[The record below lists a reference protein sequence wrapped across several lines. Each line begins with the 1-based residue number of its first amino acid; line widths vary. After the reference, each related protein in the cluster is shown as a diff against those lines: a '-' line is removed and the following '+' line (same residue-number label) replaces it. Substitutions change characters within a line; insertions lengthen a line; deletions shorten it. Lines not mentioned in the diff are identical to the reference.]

1 MTKICQNIDKYKII
15 KFFSCNFCINFLLHF
30 ICTTFQ
36 KCLAN
41 ILIRGSCSFDHIS
54 VSDRMTYEQKCIIR
68 SCYEGFGRSGH
79 SRVTHALSRVRELTF
94 IHKNHSILG
103 TRFITRFV
111 SHGTVI
117 HVWIID
123 TGWKSDGY
131 RCGWGIL
138 VEDRG
143 QSFPFTRK
151 EIYSWPET
159 VSWKNFYSDRILEE
173 FRIYFPWLNV
183 FYPLNS
189 W

>member
-1 MTKICQNIDKYKII
+1 MH
-15 KFFSCNFCINFLLHF
+15 FLLSV
-30 ICTTFQ
+30 Q
-36 KCLAN
+36 LSK
-41 ILIRGSCSFDHIS
+41 S
-54 VSDRMTYEQKCIIR
+54 VSRIYWSEVLVVSIISLCLIEWLMNR
-68 SCYEGFGRSGH
+68 SVLYDPVTRALEGVAIH
-79 SRVTHALSRVRELTF
+79 AWHALSRVRELTF

-173 FRIYFPWLNV
+173 FRIYLPWLNV